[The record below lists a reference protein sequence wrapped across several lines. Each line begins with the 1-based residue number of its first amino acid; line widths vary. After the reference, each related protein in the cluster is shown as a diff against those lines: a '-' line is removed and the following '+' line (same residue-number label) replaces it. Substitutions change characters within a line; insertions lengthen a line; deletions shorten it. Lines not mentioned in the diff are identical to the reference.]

1 MAITTEQVK
10 ELREKTGIS
19 IIQCKKALEEA
30 EGDMEKAIIIL
41 QKKSGAVADKKSG
54 RNLKAGTVQS
64 YIHNSGNVGA
74 MVLLSSET
82 DFVAKNEEF
91 IKLAYDI
98 AMHITASN
106 PKFTTEEDITEE
118 EVNKAKEVFEKEVDL
133 SAGKA
138 GGKPEKMKEQIL
150 KGKID
155 SYFKDKV
162 LLKQQFIKN
171 PNNTI
176 EDLIKGAVQKFGERI
191 QISEFARFGV

>member
-30 EGDMEKAIIIL
+30 GGDMGKAIIIL

-54 RNLKAGTVQS
+54 RDLKAGTVQS

-106 PKFTTEEDITEE
+106 PKFTTEKNITKEE
-118 EVNKAKEVFEKEVDL
+118 INKAKEVFEKEIE
-133 SAGKA
+133 
-138 GGKPEKMKEQIL
+138 GKPKEMKEQIL

-155 SYFKDKV
+155 SYFNDKV
-162 LLKQQFIKN
+162 LLKQRFIKD

-176 EDLIKGAVQKFGERI
+176 EDLIKGAIQKFGERI

>member
-30 EGDMEKAIIIL
+30 GGDMEKAIIIL

-54 RNLKAGTVQS
+54 RDLKAGAVQS

-74 MVLLSSET
+74 MVLLLSET

-91 IKLAYDI
+91 VKLAYDI
-98 AMHITASN
+98 AMHIAATN
-106 PKFTTEEDITEE
+106 PKFTNKEDITEE
-118 EVNKAKEVFEKEVDL
+118 EISRAKEVFEKEVE
-133 SAGKA
+133 
-138 GGKPEKMKEQIL
+138 GKPEEMKEQIL

-155 SYFKDKV
+155 SYFSDKI
-162 LLKQQFIKN
+162 LLEQVFIKD
-171 PNNTI
+171 PENTI
-176 EDLIKGAVQKFGERI
+176 KDLIEAATQKFGERI
-191 QISEFARFGV
+191 QVGEFARFAA

>member
-10 ELREKTGIS
+10 KLREKTGIS

-30 EGDMEKAIIIL
+30 EGDMGKAIIIL

-54 RNLKAGTVQS
+54 RDLKAGTVQS

-74 MVLLSSET
+74 IVLLSSET

-118 EVNKAKEVFEKEVDL
+118 EVNKVKEVFEKEVE
-133 SAGKA
+133 
-138 GGKPEKMKEQIL
+138 GKPKKMKEQIL
-150 KGKID
+150 KGKTD

-162 LLKQQFIKN
+162 LLKQQFIKD

-176 EDLIKGAVQKFGERI
+176 EDLIKGAIQRFGERI

>member
-10 ELREKTGIS
+10 KLREKTGIS

-54 RNLKAGTVQS
+54 RDLKAGTVQS

-74 MVLLSSET
+74 IVLLSSET

-118 EVNKAKEVFEKEVDL
+118 EVNKVKEVFEKEVE
-133 SAGKA
+133 
-138 GGKPEKMKEQIL
+138 GKPKKMKEQIL
-150 KGKID
+150 KGKTD

-162 LLKQQFIKN
+162 LLKQQFIKD

-176 EDLIKGAVQKFGERI
+176 EDLIKGAIQRFGERI

>member
-30 EGDMEKAIIIL
+30 EGDIKKAIIIL
-41 QKKSGAVADKKSG
+41 QKRSGVIADKKSG
-54 RNLKAGTVQS
+54 RDLKAGVVQS
-64 YIHNSGNVGA
+64 YIHNSGNIGA

-82 DFVAKNEEF
+82 DFVAKNKEF

-106 PKFTTEEDITEE
+106 PKFTTEKDITEE
-118 EVNKAKEVFEKEVDL
+118 EINKAKEVFKKEVE
-133 SAGKA
+133 
-138 GGKPEKMKEQIL
+138 GKPEEMKERIL

-155 SYFKDKV
+155 SYFNDKI
-162 LLKQQFIKN
+162 LLKQSFIKD

-176 EDLIKGAVQKFGERI
+176 EGLIKNAIQKFGERI
-191 QISEFARFGV
+191 QISEFARFAV

>member
-1 MAITTEQVK
+1 MTITTEQVK

-54 RNLKAGTVQS
+54 RDLKAGTVQS

-74 MVLLSSET
+74 IVLLSSET

-118 EVNKAKEVFEKEVDL
+118 EVNKAKEVFEKEIDL
-133 SAGKA
+133 SASKA
-138 GGKPEKMKEQIL
+138 GGKPEEMKERIL

-162 LLKQQFIKN
+162 LLKQQFIKD

-176 EDLIKGAVQKFGERI
+176 EDLVKGAIQKFGERI

>member
-41 QKKSGAVADKKSG
+41 QKKSGAVADKKSD
-54 RNLKAGTVQS
+54 RDLKAGTVQS

-118 EVNKAKEVFEKEVDL
+118 EVNKAKEVFEKEVE
-133 SAGKA
+133 
-138 GGKPEKMKEQIL
+138 GKPEKMKEQIL

-162 LLKQQFIKN
+162 LLKQQFIKD

-176 EDLIKGAVQKFGERI
+176 EDLIKGAIQRFGERI
-191 QISEFARFGV
+191 QISEFARFGVQGYYLI

>member
-30 EGDMEKAIIIL
+30 GGDMEKAIIIL
-41 QKKSGAVADKKSG
+41 QKKSGAVADKKSD
-54 RNLKAGTVQS
+54 RDLKAGTVQS

-106 PKFTTEEDITEE
+106 PKFTTEKDITEE
-118 EVNKAKEVFEKEVDL
+118 EVNKAKEVFEKEVE
-133 SAGKA
+133 
-138 GGKPEKMKEQIL
+138 GKPEKMKEQIL

-162 LLKQQFIKN
+162 LLKQQFIKD

-176 EDLIKGAVQKFGERI
+176 EDLIKGAIQRFGERI

>member
-1 MAITTEQVK
+1 MTITTEQVK

-54 RNLKAGTVQS
+54 RDLKAGTVQS

-74 MVLLSSET
+74 IVLLSSET

-118 EVNKAKEVFEKEVDL
+118 EVNKAKEVFEKEIDL
-133 SAGKA
+133 SACKA
-138 GGKPEKMKEQIL
+138 GGKPEEMKERIL

-162 LLKQQFIKN
+162 LLKQQFIKD

-176 EDLIKGAVQKFGERI
+176 EDLVKGAIQKFGERI